1 MENNKDKN
9 SPIGER
15 GAILVVG
22 AGIGGQSVAIGLKK
36 AGFEVD
42 VVEIHKEFN
51 VYGVGII
58 QQANALRA
66 LDAIGVADE
75 AMRRGSPYGK
85 VKLCLPHGVQ
95 IGEAGTPPIG
105 RFPSHNGISRKILHD
120 VLFEEARKAGL
131 KYRMGVTVES
141 IHNQVD
147 AAKVTFTDGTSATY
161 DVVIAADGVNSKVRK
176 LIFGEFKSTYVGLSV
191 WRYAFK
197 RPASLDTGYIFF
209 NKKHK
214 LGVIPMTAEKCYIF
228 VNSAEGDNPMI
239 PEDQLV
245 EKLKSY
251 MAAYPIPMVQEL
263 IPQVTDAKL
272 VNYRTLETLKMP
284 APWYKNRV
292 VVLGDAAHTTIPQ
305 LGSGAALA
313 IEDAVVLIEEL
324 QKEGT
329 VEEVFERYMKRR
341 YDRCKMVV
349 DVSETLGA
357 WELLEYNDQPLPEG
371 ANMGMLMGKT
381 GMALTQ
387 EI

>member
-1 MENNKDKN
+1 MIKKSEIRNHTSK
-9 SPIGER
+9 
-15 GAILVVG
+15 ILVVG
-22 AGIGGQSVAIGLKK
+22 AGIGGQSIAIGLKK

-75 AMRRGSPYGK
+75 AIRRGSPYGK

-105 RFPSHNGISRKILHD
+105 RFPSHNGISRRILHD
-120 VLFEEARKAGL
+120 VLFEEAQKVGL
-131 KYRMGVTVES
+131 KYRMGTTVET
-141 IHNQVD
+141 IDNQLDIVN
-147 AAKVTFTDGTSATY
+147 VTFSDGSTGSY
-161 DVVIAADGVNSKVRK
+161 DIVVGADGVNSKVRK
-176 LIFGEFKSTYVGLSV
+176 LIFGDFKTNYVGLSV

-197 RPASLDTGYIFF
+197 RPANLDTGYIFF

-214 LGVIPMTAEKCYIF
+214 LGVIPMTAETCYIF
-228 VNSAEGDNPMI
+228 VNSAEGDDPTI

-245 EKLKSY
+245 EKLKAY
-251 MAAYPIPMVQEL
+251 MSAYPVPIVQEL

-324 QKEGT
+324 QKEGS
-329 VEEVFERYMKRR
+329 VEEIFDRYMKRR

-357 WELLEYNDQPLPEG
+357 WELLEYTDQPLPEG

-381 GMALTQ
+381 GMALTE